1 MAQDTYIDE
10 MTIYNPSGKAIY
22 DAPVTTSAIIKYAL
36 MGDYYIELP
45 FSLLTPLDFPLGSYI
60 TYKGRKFEIMS
71 EVYPDFDNKTGG
83 YKYTLQFQAQQ
94 NHMKNFICFW
104 LGGDNPEAVFHNT
117 TDLAS
122 FGALIVANMNKAL
135 GGNNWQTGD
144 NGHIIM
150 PRVLKSRDTQS
161 TRSRDMAEVFTPSWI
176 CNAQNNLI
184 DEAWFGRKD
193 VFNTEYADEQ
203 GHHKWKTTEGCI
215 IFPEG
220 KSWKDYVRDIR
231 LEITCGEA
239 PYLISRYDTTTGE
252 TIPLE
257 QRIGLL
263 DRKLRVVSENTSTSG
278 EWLEWAQ
285 EAYKSTYGYEWQGDN
300 LLIARESMLV
310 SFVEYFQ
317 QKFGKCPLLKSINYI
332 AYIISWNVWQMDGLR
347 GVIPNSC
354 GERREVVADLFGTTE
369 VVTQCEGCLKDDIRR
384 HNGVYCQIKDWH
396 ATDKATG
403 KKGKRIRFIDLIK

>member
-135 GGNNWQTGD
+135 GGNNWQMGSV
-144 NGHIIM
+144 NVEH
-150 PRVLKSRDTQS
+150 
-161 TRSRDMAEVFTPSWI
+161 
-176 CNAQNNLI
+176 
-184 DEAWFGRKD
+184 
-193 VFNTEYADEQ
+193 
-203 GHHKWKTTEGCI
+203 
-215 IFPEG
+215 PETN
-220 KSWKDYVRDIR
+220 K
-231 LEITCGEA
+231 
-239 PYLISRYDTTTGE
+239 
-252 TIPLE
+252 
-257 QRIGLL
+257 
-263 DRKLRVVSENTSTSG
+263 
-278 EWLEWAQ
+278 
-285 EAYKSTYGYEWQGDN
+285 
-300 LLIARESMLV
+300 LV
-310 SFVEYFQ
+310 SFN
-317 QKFGKCPLLKSINYI
+317 GDTCWDALSSSGPLLRDNVRKGGILRSINAPAFPLVSEKFTDFDTFQALVNPCI
-332 AYIISWNVWQMDGLR
+332 RISKAFIIGYGLLNR
-347 GVIPNSC
+347 
-354 GERREVVADLFGTTE
+354 
-369 VVTQCEGCLKDDIRR
+369 
-384 HNGVYCQIKDWH
+384 
-396 ATDKATG
+396 
-403 KKGKRIRFIDLIK
+403 

>member
-135 GGNNWQTGD
+135 GGNNWQMGSV
-144 NGHIIM
+144 NVEH
-150 PRVLKSRDTQS
+150 
-161 TRSRDMAEVFTPSWI
+161 
-176 CNAQNNLI
+176 
-184 DEAWFGRKD
+184 
-193 VFNTEYADEQ
+193 
-203 GHHKWKTTEGCI
+203 
-215 IFPEG
+215 PETN
-220 KSWKDYVRDIR
+220 K
-231 LEITCGEA
+231 
-239 PYLISRYDTTTGE
+239 
-252 TIPLE
+252 
-257 QRIGLL
+257 
-263 DRKLRVVSENTSTSG
+263 
-278 EWLEWAQ
+278 
-285 EAYKSTYGYEWQGDN
+285 
-300 LLIARESMLV
+300 LV
-310 SFVEYFQ
+310 SFNGDTCWDALSSIAETFDVEWWTEEN
-317 QKFGKCPLLKSINYI
+317 GSIYNRQ
-332 AYIISWNVWQMDGLR
+332 NQMRRNSEPDATFRGL
-347 GVIPNSC
+347 S
-354 GERREVVADLFGTTE
+354 
-369 VVTQCEGCLKDDIRR
+369 
-384 HNGVYCQIKDWH
+384 
-396 ATDKATG
+396 
-403 KKGKRIRFIDLIK
+403 